1 MPSPRQ
7 CRKGEKK
14 KKKKIQKKKKKKDAL
29 SATPATKLRQ
39 HLSINQNEK
48 KKKKEAGTKKKVRRK
63 GSKMLRPTNKHTY
76 TRIQQK

>member
-14 KKKKIQKKKKKKDAL
+14 NNNNTTKKKNNKDAL
-29 SATPATKLRQ
+29 SATPENKLRQ